1 MRRIVPHVL
10 GQPAQVL
17 RIEHGPSESLG
28 SDEIRVRASCAP
40 IHRDSLL
47 GVSLCPRTPDM
58 ATTVSERF
66 GHARREFLE
75 RAGRRQHAERREQLS
90 QVIEDF
96 LDHCG
101 AEWAAR
107 PAMITR
113 VKFAAAQTLES
124 LAELVRGSALLSASF
139 DEFTL
144 VAEIVYDGEPMPLP
158 DLRPDERAILNDP
171 DGTRQLAGWMLRRN
185 ADRVQCRSDGPRQTL
200 IFMFDH

>member
-47 GVSLCPRTPDM
+47 GVSFCPRTPDM

-90 QVIEDF
+90 HF
-96 LDHCG
+96 LDHSTTEPRLLDRGRPTKRERTRRCV
-101 AEWAAR
+101 EKSDSRMTAA
-107 PAMITR
+107 T
-113 VKFAAAQTLES
+113 
-124 LAELVRGSALLSASF
+124 
-139 DEFTL
+139 
-144 VAEIVYDGEPMPLP
+144 
-158 DLRPDERAILNDP
+158 N
-171 DGTRQLAGWMLRRN
+171 
-185 ADRVQCRSDGPRQTL
+185 
-200 IFMFDH
+200 